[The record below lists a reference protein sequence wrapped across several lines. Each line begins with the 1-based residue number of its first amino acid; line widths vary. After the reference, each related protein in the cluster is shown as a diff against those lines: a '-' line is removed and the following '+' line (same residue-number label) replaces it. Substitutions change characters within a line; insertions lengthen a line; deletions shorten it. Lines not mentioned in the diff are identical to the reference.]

1 MPWCPKCRAE
11 YRQGFKICSDCNTD
25 LVDELEQI
33 KKNSGTEY
41 DDEAAYLTSVSNRI
55 EAEMIEAL
63 LNSHGI
69 PVLKKSREAGGYLD
83 IYMGAT
89 IFGVDL
95 YVPSKLLK
103 KAKEII
109 ASNPENVEEDV
120 QDYSEEEDSS
130 ELDEKYDEKRR
141 TNNWILLLFY
151 IGLLWII
158 VTVLYN
164 LFQWIIRKI

>member
-89 IFGVDL
+89 IFGLDL

-141 TNNWILLLFY
+141 TNTWILLLFY

>member
-141 TNNWILLLFY
+141 TNTWILLLFY

>member
-1 MPWCPKCRAE
+1 
-11 YRQGFKICSDCNTD
+11 

-130 ELDEKYDEKRR
+130 ELDEKYKEKRR
-141 TNNWILLLFY
+141 TNTWILLLFY

>member
-1 MPWCPKCRAE
+1 M
-11 YRQGFKICSDCNTD
+11 
-25 LVDELEQI
+25 VDELEQI

-141 TNNWILLLFY
+141 TNTWILLLFY

>member
-1 MPWCPKCRAE
+1 
-11 YRQGFKICSDCNTD
+11 

-141 TNNWILLLFY
+141 TNTWILLLFY